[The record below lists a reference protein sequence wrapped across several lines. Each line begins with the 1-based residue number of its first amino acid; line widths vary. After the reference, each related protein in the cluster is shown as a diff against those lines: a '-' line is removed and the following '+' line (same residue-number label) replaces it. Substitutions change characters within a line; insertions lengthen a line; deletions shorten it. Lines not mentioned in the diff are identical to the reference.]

1 MRKVGNSLGIILPAT
16 VLKDMGLNEGEEL
29 DLCLHP
35 NNKQFIITKKEAP
48 LYESEEFQK
57 AVKDAV
63 EKALQE
69 REK

>member
-1 MRKVGNSLGIILPAT
+1 
-16 VLKDMGLNEGEEL
+16 MGLNEGEEL

-63 EKALQE
+63 EKVLRE